1 MTEATN
7 HEEVLELLANKKIT
21 VDEAMQMLSGAGSP
35 AAGNP
40 ATDRT
45 AETIATEIPA
55 DTLKVEENETVY
67 VPEVDSLK
75 AAETTSPSGEPL
87 PPMKTAGNHKPN
99 WLQVQVRDLDS
110 GHNRVTVNLPLMMV
124 KFGLNIARRF
134 GAESEEIDLDQLAAQ
149 LKDAEPGVLVD
160 VQDEDSNEHVLISL
174 T

>member
-35 AAGNP
+35 A
-40 ATDRT
+40 
-45 AETIATEIPA
+45 ETVAKEIPA
-55 DTLKVEENETVY
+55 DTLKVEENEPVY

-75 AAETTSPSGEPL
+75 AAETTIPSVEPL

-134 GAESEEIDLDQLAAQ
+134 GAESEEIDFDQLATQ